1 MDAFDSDI
9 VIFAS
14 KEDQRGELLIHAIQS
29 QPDGIVGIG
38 SMVLLTETLVPD
50 PTDIRLVAILARLEL
65 IVVNEQIAAFAA
77 ELRRTY
83 RLKTPHALHLA
94 SAIAAGA
101 DRFVTGN
108 HRDFTDRIREIDIV
122 HPATE

>member
-14 KEDQRGELLIHAIQS
+14 KEDPRGGLLTQATQS
-29 QPDGIVGIG
+29 RLHGAVGFG
-38 SMVLLTETLVPD
+38 SIVLLTETLVPD
-50 PTDIRLVAILARLEL
+50 PVDSRLVAILARLEL
-65 IVVNEQIAAFAA
+65 IVVNEQIATLAA
-77 ELRRTY
+77 DLRRTY
-83 RLKTPHALHLA
+83 RLKTPDALHLA

-108 HRDFTDRIREIDIV
+108 HRDFTERIREIDIV
-122 HPATE
+122 HPATN